1 MMEKLI
7 KERLELI
14 NRAKEIVKNTEV
26 SEEEKNV
33 IKEKLIKQF
42 LYEEFVDDYEKPET
56 PIEPELNYIVNTV
69 IDLKKGDYKIGDI
82 VTTKGYYSVDDG
94 GEAKYIIQDY
104 AYYLNEWLPFDCRK
118 IGNEL
123 NRLGT
128 DRVLYD
134 SPVDEHGNHTLNN
147 GLVACLFDKED
158 IKPEQ
163 YGAKAE
169 DNYNNLYHFQYMFAH
184 MKHGKITFK
193 SNVTY
198 YLGEPTSNNYPTGMK
213 HHQVPYGVYMG
224 GRGCNC
230 IYPVLANID
239 GVELIGNNTTLKI
252 MDNRWNSKRY
262 GNDFALLN
270 LFRVIRNLTIHGI
283 IFDNNGL
290 TMDDFHGVENH
301 GISWKQGNLT
311 SSNGFDTLP
320 TVEDGTIHE
329 ISNVEIYNCEFKN
342 GGTTKAVNDCGG
354 DGILIINPMENS
366 HDINIHNNKFTN
378 WGRWCFAIDLG
389 GNGECIENV
398 KFNNNTCIQYE
409 TNINLARKFRGLG
422 WIDFEARKCFKN
434 LEICNNYVKGCN
446 GFAFNGNDKVSENI
460 TIKNNTIIRTFYGL
474 STAGV
479 YPYMWNFYYVH
490 AKNLVF
496 ENNDFSKA
504 PGSNRLGLSYNN
516 VIIRNNKFANSDA
529 MAIKYP
535 VGDIIIDGNERAD
548 KQAIASISNFSYPNY
563 FTEEDIIN
571 NKTKIIFRNN
581 KGSLNGDLINKSMR
595 EVDLIVENNE
605 MNRIDLNYYNSSWS
619 FDVSQLNLESLGNH
633 PFAVG
638 GANIIGSVPYNYRYM
653 PNGGGRYGVGD
664 VITETNTK
672 KTTCIEE
679 GCMPIQ
685 GELKYCGGHGNFT
698 ANVEKESLYKF
709 IANGNLYV
717 TLNKGTFGDAAPTHT
732 EGIELN
738 GDINVLFLSKVCKY
752 ETINKN

>member
-1 MMEKLI
+1 MEELI

-14 NRAKEIVKNTEV
+14 TKAREIIKNLEITV
-26 SEEEKNV
+26 EEKDM

-42 LYEEFVDDYEKPET
+42 LYEEFVDDYEEEK
-56 PIEPELNYIVNTV
+56 PIESIGYEVNTV
-69 IDLKKGDYKIGDI
+69 IDLKKGNYKIGDI
-82 VTTKGYYSVDDG
+82 VATKGYYSAGDG

-134 SPVDEHGNHTLNN
+134 SPVDEFGNHTLDN
-147 GLVACLFDKED
+147 GLIACLLDKEN

-163 YGAKAE
+163 YGAKAKE
-169 DNYNNLYHFQYMFAH
+169 GFNNLFPFQYMFAH
-184 MKHGKITFK
+184 MKHGKIEFK
-193 SNVTY
+193 SNSTY
-198 YLGEPTSNNYPTGMK
+198 YIGQNYDEIPNGMK
-213 HHQVPYGVYMG
+213 HCKNPYGSYMG
-224 GRGCNC
+224 GRGCDC

-239 GVELIGNNTTLKI
+239 GVEIVGDNSEIKIFDNEWNNLQQ
-252 MDNRWNSKRY
+252 
-262 GNDFALLN
+262 GNDFAILN

-283 IFDNNGL
+283 IFNNNGL
-290 TMDDFHGVENH
+290 TMDYTHSVENH
-301 GISWKQGNLT
+301 GITWKCGNLT
-311 SSNGFDTLP
+311 INGGGKAP
-320 TVEDGTIHE
+320 VVEDGTIHE

-342 GGTTKAVNDCGG
+342 GGTAKAVNDCGG

-409 TNINLARKFRGLG
+409 TNINLAGKFRGLG

-446 GFAFNGNDKVSENI
+446 GFAFNGNNKVSENI

-474 STAGV
+474 STAGA

-496 ENNDFSKA
+496 ENNDFSQGLGA
-504 PGSNRLGLSYNN
+504 NRLGLSYNN
-516 VIIRNNKFANSDA
+516 AIIRNNKFPTTTDA
-529 MAIKYP
+529 MAIRYP

-548 KQAIASISNFSYPNY
+548 KRAIALISGFSYPDY

-581 KGSLNGDLINKSMR
+581 KGSLNGDLISKNMR

-605 MNRIDLNYYNSSWS
+605 INGIDLNYYNSPWF

-638 GANIIGSVPYNYRYM
+638 GASIIGSVPYNYKYI
-653 PNGGGRYGVGD
+653 PNGGGKYDVGD

-672 KTTCIEE
+672 KTTCIKE

-685 GELKYCGGHGNFT
+685 GELKYCNGHGSFKPNT
-698 ANVEKESLYKF
+698 EQNSMYKF
-709 IANGNLYV
+709 ISNGNLYV

-738 GDINVLFLSKVCKY
+738 GDINALFLSKVCKY
-752 ETINKN
+752 ETINKI